1 MNNNINTSTSI
12 LVALTLSTLLL
23 TACGGDDKK
32 ADTKPA
38 DAKPAD
44 TASAAMDSS
53 MGTKAGME
61 KCTGIVKTGKNDC
74 GTSKHACAGQ
84 AKTDADAEEWVY
96 LPKGTC
102 EKIPGGKV
110 KASKS

>member
-1 MNNNINTSTSI
+1 MNTNTNTASI
-12 LVALTLSTLLL
+12 FGTLAFSIFLL
-23 TACGGDDKK
+23 TACGDGSDKK
-32 ADTKPA
+32 TAEKPA
-38 DAKPAD
+38 DANA
-44 TASAAMDSS
+44 TAMDSS
-53 MGTKAGME
+53 MGAKAGME

-74 GTSKHACAGQ
+74 GTSQHACAGQ

-110 KASKS
+110 KPSKS